1 MNTVSVMVVLPTMGN
16 RLESLALALE
26 SCATLPAHIAP
37 TVVVVA
43 PEGATP
49 ARQLALRHDAIVID
63 DPGSGMAD
71 AINAAIA
78 TRADEKY
85 YIWVGD
91 DDVLVGAGIAAAVE
105 GLESTPAAVVAYG
118 HCEYIDNAGSIIGK
132 NSAGKVAQLLLPWG
146 PNLIPHPGT
155 VVSLDAIANAGGF
168 DSELSYALDLD
179 LFLRLRRH
187 GPFLHVTHTTAQF
200 RWHAQSLTVADR
212 RASSREAMKV
222 KADYLPKLLKPFAPL
237 WQWPVAWAST
247 VAARQVS
254 RRAAGKGNLEI

>member
-1 MNTVSVMVVLPTMGN
+1 MNTVSVMVVLPSLGD

-26 SCATLPAHIAP
+26 SSATFPAHIEP
-37 TVVVVA
+37 TIVVVV

-49 ARQLALRHDAIVID
+49 ARQLALRHRAIVIN

-78 TRADEKY
+78 IRADEKY

-105 GLESTPAAVVAYG
+105 ELESAPAAVVAYG
-118 HCEYIDNAGSIIGK
+118 HCEYIDDAGRIIGK

-155 VVSLDAIANAGGF
+155 VVSMDAIANTGGF

-179 LFLRLRRH
+179 LFLRLRRE
-187 GPFLHVTHTTAQF
+187 GVFIHVNHVTAQF
-200 RWHAQSLTVADR
+200 RWHPQSLTVADR
-212 RASSREAMKV
+212 RGSSREAMKV
-222 KADYLPKLLKPFAPL
+222 KASHLPKLLRPVAPL

-247 VAARQVS
+247 IAARQVS
-254 RRAAGKGNLEI
+254 RRVAKKGSLEI

>member
-1 MNTVSVMVVLPTMGN
+1 MNTVSVMVVLPTLGD

-26 SCATLPAHIAP
+26 SCATFPAHIEP
-37 TVVVVA
+37 TIVVVV

-49 ARQLALRHDAIVID
+49 ARQLALRHRAIVIN

-78 TRADEKY
+78 TREDEKY

-91 DDVLVGAGIAAAVE
+91 DDVLVGEGIAAAVE
-105 GLESTPAAVVAYG
+105 ELERTPAGVVAYG
-118 HCEYIDNAGSIIGK
+118 HCEYIDDAGRVLGK
-132 NSAGKVAQLLLPWG
+132 NSAGNIAQLLVPWG

-155 VVSLDAIANAGGF
+155 VVSIDAIASAGGF

-179 LFLRLRRH
+179 LFLRLRRQ
-187 GPFLHVTHTTAQF
+187 GLFLHVKHTTAQF
-200 RWHAQSLTVADR
+200 RWHAESLTVADR

-222 KADYLPKLLKPFAPL
+222 KASYLPNWLKPVAPL

-254 RRAAGKGNLEI
+254 RRAAKNGSLET

>member
-1 MNTVSVMVVLPTMGN
+1 MNTVSVMVVLPTLGE

-26 SCATLPAHIAP
+26 SCATFPAHIEP
-37 TVVVVA
+37 TIVVVV

-49 ARQLALRHDAIVID
+49 ARQLALRHDAIVIN

-71 AINAAIA
+71 AISAAIA
-78 TRADEKY
+78 TREDQKY

-105 GLESTPAAVVAYG
+105 ELERTPAAVVAYG
-118 HCEYIDNAGSIIGK
+118 HCEYIDDAGRVLGK

-155 VVSLDAIANAGGF
+155 VVSMDAIANAGGF

-179 LFLRLRRH
+179 LFLRLRRQ
-187 GPFLHVTHTTAQF
+187 GLFLHVKHTTAQF
-200 RWHAQSLTVADR
+200 RWHAESLTVADR

-222 KADYLPKLLKPFAPL
+222 KASYLPNLLKPVAPL
-237 WQWPVAWAST
+237 WQWPVAWVTAL
-247 VAARQVS
+247 AARVMNI
-254 RRAAGKGNLEI
+254 RAVEADG

>member
-1 MNTVSVMVVLPTMGN
+1 MNTVSVMVVLPTLGN

-26 SCATLPAHIAP
+26 SCDTFPEHIAP
-37 TVVVVA
+37 TVAVVV
-43 PEGATP
+43 PKGATP
-49 ARQLALRHDAIVID
+49 ARQLASRHDAILID

-78 TRADEKY
+78 TRGDEKY

-118 HCEYIDNAGSIIGK
+118 HCEYIDGAGRIIGK
-132 NSAGKVAQLLLPWG
+132 NSAGKVAEFLLPWG

-155 VVSLDAIANAGGF
+155 VVSMDAIANAGGF

-179 LFLRLRRH
+179 LFLRLRRE
-187 GPFLHVTHTTAQF
+187 GVFLHVTHTTAQF

-237 WQWPVAWAST
+237 WQWPVAWASMA
-247 VAARQVS
+247 AARQVS
-254 RRAAGKGNLEI
+254 RRAVKKGSLEV

>member
-1 MNTVSVMVVLPTMGN
+1 MNTVSVMVVLPTLGT

-26 SCATLPAHIAP
+26 SCATFPAHIAP

-43 PEGATP
+43 PKGATP

-78 TRADEKY
+78 TRGDEKY

-118 HCEYIDNAGSIIGK
+118 HCEYIDDAGRIIGK
-132 NSAGKVAQLLLPWG
+132 NSAGKVTQLLLPWG
-146 PNLIPHPGT
+146 PNLLPHPGT
-155 VVSLDAIANAGGF
+155 VVSMDAIANAGGF

-179 LFLRLRRH
+179 LFLRLRRQ
-187 GPFLHVTHTTAQF
+187 GRFLPVNHVTAQF
-200 RWHAQSLTVADR
+200 RWHAESLTVADR
-212 RASSREAMKV
+212 RSSSREAMKV
-222 KADYLPKLLKPFAPL
+222 KASHLPKLFKPFAPL
-237 WQWPVAWAST
+237 WQWPVAWASA
-247 VAARQVS
+247 VVARQVS
-254 RRAAGKGNLEI
+254 RRAAKKGSLET

>member
-155 VVSLDAIANAGGF
+155 VVSMDAIANTGGF
-168 DSELSYALDLD
+168 DSKLSYALDLD
-179 LFLRLRRH
+179 LFLRLRRE
-187 GPFLHVTHTTAQF
+187 GVFIHVNHVTAQF

-212 RASSREAMKV
+212 RGSSREAMKV
-222 KADYLPKLLKPFAPL
+222 KASHLPRLLKLFAPL

-247 VAARQVS
+247 IAARQVR
-254 RRAAGKGNLEI
+254 RRAAKEGSLET

>member
-1 MNTVSVMVVLPTMGN
+1 MNTVSVMVVLPTLGT

-26 SCATLPAHIAP
+26 SCATIPAHIET

-43 PEGATP
+43 PKGAT
-49 ARQLALRHDAIVID
+49 AAGQLALRHDATVVD

-71 AINAAIA
+71 AINEAIA
-78 TRADEKY
+78 TRGNEKY

-105 GLESTPAAVVAYG
+105 ELESTPAAVVAYG
-118 HCEYIDNAGSIIGK
+118 HCEYIDDAGRVIGK
-132 NSAGKVAQLLLPWG
+132 NSAGKVAELLLPWG

-155 VVSLDAIANAGGF
+155 VVSMDAIANAGFF

-179 LFLRLRRH
+179 LFLRLRRQ
-187 GPFLHVTHTTAQF
+187 GPFLHVAHTTAQF

-222 KADYLPKLLKPFAPL
+222 KAGYLPKSVKPFAPL